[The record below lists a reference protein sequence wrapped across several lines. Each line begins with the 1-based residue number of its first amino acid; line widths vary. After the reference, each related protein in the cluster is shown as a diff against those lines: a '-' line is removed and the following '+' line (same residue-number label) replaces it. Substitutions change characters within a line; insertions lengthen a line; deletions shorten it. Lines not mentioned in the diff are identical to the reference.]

1 MEKIIKDYYLAEG
14 SKLVHHQIGTKGV
27 DCWFDA
33 DDVSWQQHRRLSF
46 EDFALIRDNELE
58 DLKNECELNS
68 LESQS
73 YEG

>member
-27 DCWFDA
+27 DCWFDT
-33 DDVSWQQHRRLSF
+33 DNVRQHRCLSF

>member
-1 MEKIIKDYYLAEG
+1 MEKIIKDYYLREG
-14 SKLVHHQIGTKGV
+14 SKLVYHEIGTKGV
-27 DCWFDA
+27 NCWFDA
-33 DDVSWQQHRRLSF
+33 DDFRQHRCLSF

-68 LESQS
+68 FESQS